1 MSHGHGDNEVKKSRR
16 NISRFFV
23 EQRHITWVMLIGVCL
38 WGYYSYK
45 SMPQRKDPD
54 TPVKTAVAITVWPG
68 VSAEKVE
75 QLVTRKIEEK
85 VAQNANVEKIR
96 SISRTNISVV
106 YVDLDENFPGGQIG
120 KEFDDIALKLD
131 SIKDL
136 PDGAGPIQFIKDF
149 GDTSALML
157 TVASPKVSDAEID
170 LRAKDVG
177 EAITRYRAQY
187 AGGGNRFTIVSSLT
201 HPVSPRV
208 VQDPLNLFADY
219 LKEKG
224 VATDLHVI
232 TEPGFIGVDGASDA
246 SDDALLGYTRQFIND
261 KLQAADFHPDSWPPV
276 IIRDPQEAR
285 AKLGAV
291 AGDKYSYR
299 EMDDFTDVVEKGLK
313 SVPQATKVSRSGILD
328 ERIFLL
334 YSQERIASYG
344 LKPGDLPDILGARN
358 ITPAG
363 GQLEAVGKNFSID
376 PSGEFKSEK
385 EIGDVAIARTQQG
398 APVYLRDVVDVER
411 GYDSPPRYLNFYEWR
426 DAEGNWQRSRA
437 ITVAV
442 QMRPNGYIGQFGTDI
457 DGKLAELRKQLP
469 DDLIMARTSDQ
480 PRQVTENVEL
490 FMNSLYEAIV
500 LVVIVSLIG
509 FWDWRSALL
518 MGLAIPITLFIT
530 FGMAHTLGIDLQQV
544 SIATLIIAL
553 GLLVDVPVVAGDAIK
568 NQMGTGLPPL
578 VAAWL
583 GPTKL
588 IKAIIFA
595 TLTNIVAYL
604 PFLTLPGGTGEFLYS
619 LPIVL
624 TCSLVGSL
632 MVAVTFIP
640 FLGYFLL
647 KPRPEPTIEERR
659 RKGFAAF
666 YYRVG
671 EWAINH
677 RWKVLLGSLVL
688 LAASGLVAS
697 RLKTD
702 FFPKDLSYLSY
713 LDVWLPEDAPLS
725 ATNEAARQAEEVVRD
740 VVGEYGKE
748 HPEKDG
754 RPREV
759 LKSLTT
765 FVGGGGPRFWF
776 SVSPELQQLNYAQ
789 VIIEVNDKH
798 DTNHLVGPLQKALDE
813 RVPGARIDVRRL
825 DTGKPITMPVEIRI
839 SGDDM
844 GELRREAEKVKD
856 ILRAAPYAQR
866 VRDDWGEDTF
876 AVRLET
882 DSDRA
887 NAAGITNLDVA
898 ASSATGING
907 GKVTVLREGDK
918 QIPIVA
924 RLRMEERAQLADV
937 QNLYVYSTRG
947 AEKVPLR
954 QVSSVEYGMQTEK
967 IRRRNQYRTIT
978 VSCMAEPG
986 HLPSEIMNVARTQL
1000 DAFAAQLPSGYR
1012 MSIGGTEEEQVKGF
1026 KNLVVVLIIS
1036 LVAIY
1041 LSLVYQF
1048 RNAIKPLV
1056 VFAAVPYGLAGG
1068 LVALWVMDTPFGFM
1082 AFLGIISLVGLI
1094 VSHIIVLFDFIEEK
1108 HAEGEPLKEAVL
1120 DAGIMRLRPVMIT
1133 VLALVIALVPLAMH
1147 GGPLWEPM
1155 CYAQMGGMM
1164 VATFITLL
1172 LVPVIYSIFVLDL
1185 KLIKWE
1191 TAGEAREEEA
1201 SETGGP
1207 EAATPEAVM
1216 PEPEVEAKATE
1227 AEVKATLSSIEES
1240 SGKAADTSE
1249 PPLEEVGAGAGDTS
1263 RS

>member
-1 MSHGHGDNEVKKSRR
+1 LLKKSPAKSVAHDQADLAHGHAHDEVIKSKR

-23 EQRHITWVMLIGVCL
+23 QQRHITWVMLIGVCV
-38 WGYYSYK
+38 WGFYSYK

-54 TPVKTAVAITVWPG
+54 TPVKTAVAITTWPG
-68 VSAEKVE
+68 VSAEKIE

-85 VAQNANVEKIR
+85 IAQNANVEKIR

-106 YVDLDENFPGGQIG
+106 YVDLDENFPGAQIG

-131 SIKDL
+131 TIKNL

-157 TVASPKVSDAEID
+157 TVASPKVSETEID
-170 LRAKDVG
+170 VRAKEIS
-177 EAITRYRAQY
+177 EAIARNRSQY
-187 AGGGNRFTIVSSLT
+187 APTGSGTRFTVVSTLT
-201 HPVSPRV
+201 HPVSARV
-208 VQDPLNLFADY
+208 VQDPLDLFAAY

-224 VATDLHVI
+224 IASDLHVI
-232 TEPGFIGVDGASDA
+232 IEPGFVGIDGISDA
-246 SDDALLGYTRQFIND
+246 SDEALLDDTRQFINER
-261 KLQAADFHPDSWPPV
+261 LQASDFHPDSWPPV
-276 IIRDPQEAR
+276 VIRDPQQTRERLA
-285 AKLGAV
+285 LV

-299 EMDDFTDVVEKGLK
+299 QMDDFTDIIEKGLK
-313 SVPQATKVSRSGILD
+313 NVPQATKVSRAGILS

-344 LKPGDLPDILGARN
+344 LKPGNLPDILKARN

-376 PSGEFKSEK
+376 PSGEFQSEK
-385 EIGDVAIARTQQG
+385 DIGDVAIARTQLG

-411 GYDSPPRYLNFYEWR
+411 GYDSPPRYLNFYDWR
-426 DAEGNWQRSRA
+426 DANGKLQRSRA

-442 QMRPNGYIGQFGTDI
+442 QMRPGGYIGQFGQDI
-457 DGKLAELRKQLP
+457 DTKLAELKKQLP

-480 PRQVTENVEL
+480 PRQVTENVDL
-490 FMNSLYEAIV
+490 FMNSLYEAII

-530 FGMAHTLGIDLQQV
+530 FGMSHMLGIDLQQV

-568 NQMGTGLPPL
+568 NQLGAGLPPL
-578 VAAWL
+578 LASWV

-588 IKAIIFA
+588 IVAIIFA
-595 TLTNIVAYL
+595 TITNIVAYL
-604 PFLTLPGGTGEFLYS
+604 PFLTLPGSTGEFLYS

-624 TCSLVGSL
+624 TCSLVAAL
-632 MVAVTFIP
+632 MVAMIFIP

-647 KPRPEPTIEERR
+647 KPKVEPPLAERR
-659 RKGFAAF
+659 KKGFPAF

-671 EWAINH
+671 QWSINH
-677 RWKVLLGSLVL
+677 RWVVFLGSLVL
-688 LAASGLVAS
+688 LAGGALIGS

-725 ATNEAARQAEEVVRD
+725 ATNEAARRAEEVVHD
-740 VVGEYGKE
+740 VTDEYGKE
-748 HPEKDG
+748 HSEDG
-754 RPREV
+754 QPRKI
-759 LKSLTT
+759 LKSMTT

-798 DTNHLVGPLQKALDE
+798 DTNHLIGPLQKALDE
-813 RVPGARIDVRRL
+813 RVPGARVDVRQL

-839 SGDDM
+839 SGSDM
-844 GELRREAEKVKD
+844 AALRDEAEKVKS
-856 ILRAAPYAQR
+856 ILRKTPFAQR
-866 VRDDWGEDTF
+866 VRDDWGEDIFT
-876 AVRLET
+876 VKLQT

-887 NAAGITNLDVA
+887 NVAGITNQDVA

-907 GKVTVLREGDK
+907 SQLTVLREGDK

-937 QNLYVYSTRG
+937 QNLYVYSMQG
-947 AEKVPLR
+947 DQKVPLR
-954 QVSSVEYGMQTEK
+954 QVSSLEYGMQTEK
-967 IRRRNQYRTIT
+967 VRRRNQFRTIT

-986 HLPSEIMNVARTQL
+986 HLPSEIISAARPELT
-1000 DAFAAQLPSGYR
+1000 AFAAQLPPGYR
-1012 MSIGGTEEEQVKGF
+1012 MDYGGSEEEQVKGF
-1026 KNLVVVLIIS
+1026 KNQTVVLIIS

-1048 RNAIKPLV
+1048 KNAIKPFV
-1056 VFAAVPYGLAGG
+1056 VFAAVPYGIAGG
-1068 LVALWVMDTPFGFM
+1068 LVALWVMDTAFGFM
-1082 AFLGIISLVGLI
+1082 AFLGVISLVGLI

-1133 VLALVIALVPLAMH
+1133 VLALVFALVPLAMH

-1191 TAGEAREEEA
+1191 TTHQTEESVTQPAAPAIVDGEASA
-1201 SETGGP
+1201 
-1207 EAATPEAVM
+1207 
-1216 PEPEVEAKATE
+1216 
-1227 AEVKATLSSIEES
+1227 
-1240 SGKAADTSE
+1240 
-1249 PPLEEVGAGAGDTS
+1249 
-1263 RS
+1263 

>member
-1 MSHGHGDNEVKKSRR
+1 LCGSGLKSSGGIMQHGLSDKEIIQSKS

-23 EQRHITWVMLIGVCL
+23 EQRHITWVMLIGVCV
-38 WGYYSYK
+38 WGIYSYR

-54 TPVKTAVAITVWPG
+54 TPVKTAVAITQWPG
-68 VSAEKVE
+68 VDAEKIE

-85 VAQNANVEKIR
+85 VAQNVNVEKVR

-106 YVDLDENFPGGQIG
+106 YVDLDENFPGSQIG
-120 KEFDDIALKLD
+120 KEFDDIALKLN
-131 SIKDL
+131 SITDL
-136 PDGAGPIQFIKDF
+136 PEGAGPINFIKDF

-157 TVASPKVSDAEID
+157 TVASPKVSEAEID

-177 EAITRYRAQY
+177 EAISRHRAEY
-187 AGGGNRFTIVSSLT
+187 APAGSGTRFTIVASLN

-208 VQDPLNLFADY
+208 VQDPLKLFTDY
-219 LKEKG
+219 LKEKNA
-224 VATDLHVI
+224 ATDLHVI
-232 TEPGFIGVDGASDA
+232 LEPGFVGVDGVSEASDET
-246 SDDALLGYTRQFIND
+246 LLGYTQQFVNER
-261 KLQAADFHPDSWPPV
+261 LQAADLHPDSWPPV
-276 IIRDPQEAR
+276 VIRDPQETR
-285 AKLGAV
+285 QKLGLV

-299 EMDDFTDVVEKGLK
+299 QMDDFTDIIEKGLK
-313 SVPQATKVSRSGILD
+313 SVPQSTKVSRMGILP
-328 ERIFLL
+328 ERISLL

-344 LKPGDLPDILGARN
+344 LQPGDLSNILNARN

-363 GQLEAVGKNFSID
+363 GELEAVGRNFSIN

-385 EIGDVAIARTQQG
+385 EIGDVAISRTEQG
-398 APVYLRDVVDVER
+398 APVYLRDVVDVDR
-411 GYDSPPRYLNFYEWR
+411 GYESPARFLNYYDWR
-426 DAEGNWQRSRA
+426 DAHGNWQRSRA

-442 QMRPNGYIGQFGTDI
+442 QMRKDGYIGKFGEDI
-457 DGKLAELRKQLP
+457 DERLAELKKQLP
-469 DDLIMARTSDQ
+469 EDLIMARTSDQ

-490 FMNSLYEAIV
+490 FMSSLYEAIV

-518 MGLAIPITLFIT
+518 MGLAIPITLFMT
-530 FGMAHTLGIDLQQV
+530 FGMSHMLRIDLQQV

-553 GLLVDVPVVAGDAIK
+553 GLLVDVPVVSGDAIK
-568 NQMGTGLPPL
+568 NAMGRGLPPL
-578 VAAWL
+578 LASWV

-588 IKAIIFA
+588 IMAIIFA
-595 TLTNIVAYL
+595 TITNIVAYL

-624 TCSLVGSL
+624 TCSLVAAL
-632 MVAVTFIP
+632 IVAVTFIP

-647 KPRPEPTIEERR
+647 KPKLEPPIEERR
-659 RKGFAAF
+659 KKGFPAF

-671 EWAINH
+671 GWAIEH
-677 RWKVLLGSLVL
+677 RWKALLGSFILL
-688 LAASGLVAS
+688 ALGGLAASQ
-697 RLKTD
+697 LKSD

-725 ATNEAARQAEEVVRD
+725 ATNEAARHAEEVVRK
-740 VVGEYGKE
+740 VTEEYGRE

-754 RPREV
+754 KPREV
-759 LKSLTT
+759 LKSMTT

-789 VIIEVNDKH
+789 VIIEVKDKH
-798 DTNHLVGPLQKALDE
+798 DTNHLIGPMQKALDDQ
-813 RVPGARIDVRRL
+813 VPGARIDVRQL

-839 SGDDM
+839 SGSDM
-844 GELRREAEKVKD
+844 TALHQEAEKVKN
-856 ILRAAPYAQR
+856 ILRATPYAER
-866 VRDDWGEDTF
+866 VRDDWGDDIFT
-876 AVRLET
+876 AKLQT

-898 ASSATGING
+898 TSSATGING
-907 GKVTVLREGDK
+907 SKVSVLREGDK

-924 RLRMEERAQLADV
+924 RLRMEERAQLSDV
-937 QNLYVYSTRG
+937 ENLYVYSTQG
-947 AEKVPLR
+947 SQKVPLR
-954 QVSSVEYGMQTEK
+954 QISSVEYGMQTEK
-967 IRRRNQYRTIT
+967 VRRRNQFRTIT
-978 VSCMAEPG
+978 VSCMAEAG
-986 HLPSEIMNVARTQL
+986 HLPSEIMSAAHPQL
-1000 DAFAAQLPSGYR
+1000 TAFAAQLPPGYH
-1012 MSIGGTEEEQVKGF
+1012 MDIGGSEEEQVKGF
-1026 KNLVVVLIIS
+1026 KNLSVVLIIS

-1041 LSLVYQF
+1041 LTLVYQF
-1048 RNAIKPLV
+1048 RNAIKPFV
-1056 VFAAVPYGLAGG
+1056 VFVAVPYGIAGG
-1068 LVALWVMDTPFGFM
+1068 LVALWITGTPFGFM

-1108 HAEGEPLKEAVL
+1108 HSEGEPLEQAVL

-1164 VATFITLL
+1164 VATFVTLL

-1185 KLIKWE
+1185 KLVKWE
-1191 TAGEAREEEA
+1191 EPGTANEVA
-1201 SETGGP
+1201 
-1207 EAATPEAVM
+1207 
-1216 PEPEVEAKATE
+1216 PEPPAPDAP
-1227 AEVKATLSSIEES
+1227 APAM
-1240 SGKAADTSE
+1240 GN
-1249 PPLEEVGAGAGDTS
+1249 
-1263 RS
+1263 

>member
-1 MSHGHGDNEVKKSRR
+1 MEHGHKNNEIIQSKR

-23 EQRHITWVMLIGVCL
+23 EQRHIAWVMLIAVCVWGV
-38 WGYYSYK
+38 YSYK
-45 SMPQRKDPD
+45 NMPQRKDPD
-54 TPVKTAVAITVWPG
+54 TPVKTAVAITLWPG
-68 VSAEKVE
+68 ASAEKIE

-96 SISRTNISVV
+96 SISRTNFSAV
-106 YVDLDENFPGGQIG
+106 YVDLDENFPGPQIG
-120 KEFDDIALKLD
+120 KEFDDIALKLGA
-131 SIKDL
+131 ITDL
-136 PDGAGPIQFIKDF
+136 PEGAGPIKFIKDF

-157 TVASPKVSDAEID
+157 TVASPKVSEAEID
-170 LRAKDVG
+170 LRAKAVS
-177 EAITRYRAQY
+177 EAIARHRAEY
-187 AGGGNRFTIVSSLT
+187 GPAAGAARFTIVSSLT
-201 HPVSPRV
+201 HPISPRV
-208 VQDPLNLFADY
+208 VQDPLNLLADY

-232 TEPGFIGVDGASDA
+232 TEPGFVGVDCVSDA
-246 SDDALLGYTRQFIND
+246 GDDALLAHTRQFINER
-261 KLQAADFHPDSWPPV
+261 LLASDFHPDSWPPV
-276 IIRDPQEAR
+276 VIRDPNEAR

-299 EMDDFTDVVEKGLK
+299 EMDDFTDKIEKTLK
-313 SVPQATKVSRSGILD
+313 GIPQTSKVSRAGILP
-328 ERIFLL
+328 ERVFLL

-344 LKPGDLPDILGARN
+344 LKPGDLPNILGARN
-358 ITPAG
+358 ITSAG
-363 GQLEAVGKNFSID
+363 PQLEAVGKNFSID
-376 PSGEFKSEK
+376 PSGEFQSEK
-385 EIGDVAIARTQQG
+385 EIGDVAIAHTDLG
-398 APVYLRDVVDVER
+398 APVYLRDLVDVER
-411 GYDSPPRYLNFYEWR
+411 GYESPARFMNFYDWR
-426 DAEGNWQRSRA
+426 DAQGHWQRSRA
-437 ITVAV
+437 ITIAV
-442 QMRPNGYIGQFGTDI
+442 QMRPGGFIGEFGQSI
-457 DGKLAELRKQLP
+457 DMALAEVKKQLP
-469 DDLIMARTSDQ
+469 EDLVMARTSDQ
-480 PRQVTENVEL
+480 PRQVTENVDL
-490 FMNSLYEAIV
+490 FMNSLYEAIL
-500 LVVIVSLIG
+500 LVVIVALIG

-530 FGMAHTLGIDLQQV
+530 FGMSHMLGIDLQQV

-553 GLLVDVPVVAGDAIK
+553 GLLVDVPVVSGDAIK
-568 NQMGTGLPPL
+568 NSLGAGLPPL
-578 VAAWL
+578 IAAWL

-588 IKAIIFA
+588 ITAIIFA
-595 TLTNIVAYL
+595 TITNIVAYL

-624 TCSLVGSL
+624 TCSLVAAL
-632 MVAVTFIP
+632 IVAMTFIP
-640 FLGYFLL
+640 FLGYFLM
-647 KPRPEPTIEERR
+647 KPKPEPPIEERR
-659 RKGFAAF
+659 KKGFPAF

-677 RWKVLLGSLVL
+677 RWKVLLGSFVL
-688 LAASGLVAS
+688 LAVGGLAGS
-697 RLKTD
+697 QLKTD

-725 ATNEAARQAEEVVRD
+725 ATNEATRQAEEVAREVAA
-740 VVGEYGKE
+740 EYGKE
-748 HPEKDG
+748 HPDKHG
-754 RPREV
+754 KPREV
-759 LKSLTT
+759 LKSLTS

-776 SVSPELQQLNYAQ
+776 SVSPEMQQLNYAQ

-798 DTNHLVGPLQKALDE
+798 DTNHLVGLMQKALDE
-813 RVPGARIDVRRL
+813 HVPGARIDVRQL

-844 GELRREAEKVKD
+844 AALRQEADKVKT
-856 ILRAAPYAQR
+856 ILRATRYTQR

-876 AVRLET
+876 AVKLQT

-887 NAAGITNLDVA
+887 NAAGLTNLDVA
-898 ASSATGING
+898 ASSAAGING
-907 GKVTVLREGDK
+907 RQVTVLREGDK

-937 QNLYVYSTRG
+937 QNLYVYSMQGTQK
-947 AEKVPLR
+947 APLR

-967 IRRRNQYRTIT
+967 VRRRNQFRTIT
-978 VSCMAEPG
+978 VSCMAEAG
-986 HLPSEIMNVARTQL
+986 HLPSEIMSAAHPQL
-1000 DAFAAQLPSGYR
+1000 TAFANQLPPGYR
-1012 MSIGGTEEEQVKGF
+1012 MDIGGSEEEQVKGF
-1026 KNLVVVLIIS
+1026 KDLVVVLLIS
-1036 LVAIY
+1036 LIAIF

-1048 RNAIKPLV
+1048 KNAIKPFV
-1056 VFAAVPYGLAGG
+1056 VFAAVPYGVVGG
-1068 LVALWVMDTPFGFM
+1068 LVALWIMNTPFGFM

-1108 HAEGEPLKEAVL
+1108 HAEGKPLKEAVL

-1191 TAGEAREEEA
+1191 TTETAKKGE
-1201 SETGGP
+1201 SE
-1207 EAATPEAVM
+1207 ATPQLEA
-1216 PEPEVEAKATE
+1216 PAT
-1227 AEVKATLSSIEES
+1227 
-1240 SGKAADTSE
+1240 
-1249 PPLEEVGAGAGDTS
+1249 GD
-1263 RS
+1263 

>member
-1 MSHGHGDNEVKKSRR
+1 MKRFKVLLRKARRALRRLVHKSPAQTVAHGQTSLAHAHANYEAIKSKR

-23 EQRHITWVMLIGVCL
+23 EQRHITWVMLIGVCV
-38 WGYYSYK
+38 WGIYSYK

-54 TPVKTAVAITVWPG
+54 TPVKTAVAITTWPG
-68 VSAEKVE
+68 VNAEKIE

-85 VAQNANVEKIR
+85 IAQNSNVEKIR

-106 YVDLDENFPGGQIG
+106 YVDLDENFPGSQIG

-157 TVASPKVSDAEID
+157 TVASPKVSEAEID
-170 LRAKDVG
+170 VRAKGVG
-177 EAITRYRAQY
+177 EAIARNRAQY
-187 AGGGNRFTIVSSLT
+187 APAEGGKRFTIVSTLT
-201 HPVSPRV
+201 HPVSSRV
-208 VQDPLNLFADY
+208 VQDPLNLLADY
-219 LKEKG
+219 LKGKG
-224 VATDLHVI
+224 VASDLHVI
-232 TEPGFIGVDGASDA
+232 IEPGFIAVDGISDA
-246 SDDALLGYTRQFIND
+246 SDETLLGHTRLFIND
-261 KLQAADFHPDSWPPV
+261 RLQAADFHPDSWPPV
-276 IIRDPQEAR
+276 VIRDPQQTRER
-285 AKLGAV
+285 LGLV

-299 EMDDFTDVVEKGLK
+299 QMDDFTDIIEKGLK
-313 SVPQATKVSRSGILD
+313 SVPQATKVSRAGILS

-344 LKPGDLPDILGARN
+344 LKPGDLPNILGARN

-363 GQLEAVGKNFSID
+363 GQLEIVGKNFSID

-398 APVYLRDVVDVER
+398 APVYLRDVVNVER
-411 GYDSPPRYLNFYEWR
+411 GYDSPPRYLNYYDWR
-426 DAEGNWQRSRA
+426 DANGNWQRSRA

-442 QMRPNGYIGQFGTDI
+442 QMRPNGYIGQFGEDI

-480 PRQVTENVEL
+480 PRQVTENVDL

-530 FGMAHTLGIDLQQV
+530 FGMSHMLGIDLQQV

-553 GLLVDVPVVAGDAIK
+553 GLLVDVPVVAGDGIK
-568 NQMGTGLPPL
+568 NQLGAGLRPL
-578 VAAWL
+578 IASWV

-588 IKAIIFA
+588 IVAIIFA
-595 TLTNIVAYL
+595 TITNIVAYL
-604 PFLTLPGGTGEFLYS
+604 PFLTLPGSTGEFLYS

-624 TCSLVGSL
+624 TCSLIAAL
-632 MVAVTFIP
+632 LVAMIFIP

-647 KPRPEPTIEERR
+647 KPKIEPPLAERR
-659 RKGFAAF
+659 KQGFPAF

-671 EWAINH
+671 QWAINN

-688 LAASGLVAS
+688 LAGSGLIAS

-725 ATNEAARQAEEVVRD
+725 ATNEAARRAEEVVRE
-740 VVGEYGKE
+740 VTEEYGKE
-748 HPEKDG
+748 HSEHGK
-754 RPREV
+754 PREV

-798 DTNHLVGPLQKALDE
+798 DTNHLIGPLQRALDE
-813 RVPGARIDVRRL
+813 RVPGARVDVRQL

-839 SGDDM
+839 SGGDM
-844 GELRREAEKVKD
+844 AALRQEAEKVKD
-856 ILRAAPYAQR
+856 ILRATPYAQR
-866 VRDDWGEDTF
+866 VRDDWGEENFT
-876 AVRLET
+876 VRLQT

-887 NAAGITNLDVA
+887 NVAGITNLDVA

-907 GKVTVLREGDK
+907 SKVSTLREGDK

-924 RLRMEERAQLADV
+924 RLRMEERAQLTDV
-937 QNLYVYSTRG
+937 RNLYVYSMQG
-947 AEKVPLR
+947 DEKVPLR
-954 QVSSVEYGMQTEK
+954 QVSTVEYGMQTEK
-967 IRRRNQYRTIT
+967 VRRRNQFRTIT

-986 HLPSEIMNVARTQL
+986 HLPSEIVSAARPQL
-1000 DAFAAQLPSGYR
+1000 TAFAAQLPSGYR
-1012 MSIGGTEEEQVKGF
+1012 MDYGGSEEEQVKGF
-1026 KNLVVVLIIS
+1026 ENQTVVLIIS

-1048 RNAIKPLV
+1048 KNAIKPFV
-1056 VFAAVPYGLAGG
+1056 VFAAVPYGIAGG
-1068 LVALWVMDTPFGFM
+1068 LVALWIMDTPFGFM

-1133 VLALVIALVPLAMH
+1133 VLALVFALVPLAMH

-1191 TAGEAREEEA
+1191 TTKEEKEIVM
-1201 SETGGP
+1201 EP
-1207 EAATPEAVM
+1207 AAPA
-1216 PEPEVEAKATE
+1216 
-1227 AEVKATLSSIEES
+1227 IID
-1240 SGKAADTSE
+1240 GKTS
-1249 PPLEEVGAGAGDTS
+1249 A
-1263 RS
+1263 

>member
-1 MSHGHGDNEVKKSRR
+1 MAHDQTNLAHVHTSVEAIKSKR

-23 EQRHITWVMLIGVCL
+23 EQRHITWVMLIGVCF
-38 WGYYSYK
+38 WGVYSYK

-54 TPVKTAVAITVWPG
+54 TPVKTAVAITPWPG
-68 VSAEKVE
+68 VNAEKIE

-96 SISRTNISVV
+96 SISRTNVSVV
-106 YVDLDENFPGGQIG
+106 YVDLDENFPGSQIG

-157 TVASPKVSDAEID
+157 TVASPKVSEAEID
-170 LRAKDVG
+170 VRAREVG
-177 EAITRYRAQY
+177 EAIARNRAQY
-187 AGGGNRFTIVSSLT
+187 APAGGGTRFTIVITLT
-201 HPVSPRV
+201 HPVITRV
-208 VQDPLNLFADY
+208 VQDPLNLFVDY

-224 VATDLHVI
+224 VASDLHVI
-232 TEPGFIGVDGASDA
+232 TEPGFVGVDGVSDA
-246 SDDALLGYTRQFIND
+246 SDEVLLDHTRHFI
-261 KLQAADFHPDSWPPV
+261 KERLQAADFHPDSWPPV
-276 IIRDPQEAR
+276 VVRDTQQTRER
-285 AKLGAV
+285 LGLV

-299 EMDDFTDVVEKGLK
+299 EMDDFTDIIEKGLK
-313 SVPQATKVSRSGILD
+313 NVPQATKVSRAGILP
-328 ERIFLL
+328 EKIFLL

-344 LKPGDLPDILGARN
+344 LQPGDLPQILSARN

-363 GQLEAVGKNFSID
+363 GQLEAVGRNFSID

-385 EIGDVAIARTQQG
+385 DIGGVAIARTDHG

-411 GYDSPPRYLNFYEWR
+411 GYTSPPRYLNFYDWR
-426 DAEGNWQRSRA
+426 DENGKWQRSRA

-442 QMRPNGYIGQFGTDI
+442 QMRPGGYIGEFGEDI

-480 PRQVTENVEL
+480 PRQVTENVDL
-490 FMNSLYEAIV
+490 FMNSLYEAIG

-530 FGMAHTLGIDLQQV
+530 FGMAHMLGIDLQQV

-553 GLLVDVPVVAGDAIK
+553 GLLVDVPVVAGDGIK
-568 NQMGTGLPPL
+568 NQLGAGLPPL
-578 VAAWL
+578 LASWV

-588 IKAIIFA
+588 IVAIMFA
-595 TLTNIVAYL
+595 TITNIVAYL
-604 PFLTLPGGTGEFLYS
+604 PFLSLPGSTGEFLYS

-624 TCSLVGSL
+624 TCSLVAAL
-632 MVAVTFIP
+632 IVAMIFIP

-647 KPRPEPTIEERR
+647 KPKIEPPLSERR
-659 RKGFAAF
+659 KHGFPAF

-671 EWAINH
+671 QWSINH
-677 RWKVLLGSLVL
+677 RWVVLLGSLVL
-688 LAASGLVAS
+688 LAGGGLIGS

-725 ATNEAARQAEEVVRD
+725 ATNEAARHAEEVVRE
-740 VVGEYGKE
+740 VTEEYSKE
-748 HPEKDG
+748 HAEKDG
-754 RPREV
+754 KPREV

-798 DTNHLVGPLQKALDE
+798 DTNHLIGPIQRALDE
-813 RVPGARIDVRRL
+813 RIPGARVDVRQL

-839 SGDDM
+839 SGSDM
-844 GELRREAEKVKD
+844 DALRQEAEKVKN
-856 ILRAAPYAQR
+856 ILRATPYAQR
-866 VRDDWGEDTF
+866 VRDDWGEENFT
-876 AVRLET
+876 VKLQT

-887 NAAGITNLDVA
+887 NVAGITNLDVA
-898 ASSATGING
+898 GSSATGING
-907 GKVTVLREGDK
+907 SQVTVLREGDK

-937 QNLYVYSTRG
+937 QNLYVYSRHG
-947 AEKVPLR
+947 SQKVPLK

-967 IRRRNQYRTIT
+967 VRRRNQFRTIT

-986 HLPSEIMNVARTQL
+986 HLPSEIVSAARPQL
-1000 DAFAAQLPSGYR
+1000 TAFAAQLPSGYR
-1012 MSIGGTEEEQVKGF
+1012 MDFGGSEEEQVKGF
-1026 KNLVVVLIIS
+1026 KNQTVVLVIS

-1048 RNAIKPLV
+1048 KNAIKPFV
-1056 VFAAVPYGLAGG
+1056 VFAAVPYGIAGG
-1068 LVALWVMDTPFGFM
+1068 LVALWIMDTPFGFM

-1133 VLALVIALVPLAMH
+1133 VLALVFALIPLAMH

-1191 TAGEAREEEA
+1191 ATGEAKEIE
-1201 SETGGP
+1201 P
-1207 EAATPEAVM
+1207 EAAAPATVD
-1216 PEPEVEAKATE
+1216 TE
-1227 AEVKATLSSIEES
+1227 A
-1240 SGKAADTSE
+1240 AA
-1249 PPLEEVGAGAGDTS
+1249 
-1263 RS
+1263 

>member
-1 MSHGHGDNEVKKSRR
+1 MKKKIRTLLLKARSAVLRRLKKSPKATTHVQADAAHAHGNHNIDQSKR

-23 EQRHITWVMLIGVCL
+23 EQRHITWVMLIGVCV
-38 WGYYSYK
+38 WGVYSYR

-54 TPVKTAVAITVWPG
+54 TPVKTAVAICPWPG
-68 VSAEKVE
+68 VNAEKIE
-75 QLVTRKIEEK
+75 QLVTRKLEEK
-85 VAQNANVEKIR
+85 IAQNANVEKIR
-96 SISRTNISVV
+96 SISRTNLSVV
-106 YVDLDENFPGGQIG
+106 YVDLDENFPGAQIG

-157 TVASPKVSDAEID
+157 TVSSPKVSDAEID
-170 LRAKDVG
+170 LRAKEVS
-177 EAITRYRAQY
+177 EAIARHRAEY
-187 AGGGNRFTIVSSLT
+187 AWAGGGKRFTIVSDLT

-208 VQDPLNLFADY
+208 VQDPLNLLADY
-219 LKEKG
+219 LKDKG
-224 VATDLHVI
+224 AATDLHVI
-232 TEPGFIGVDGASDA
+232 MEPGFVGVDGVSDA
-246 SDDALLGYTRQFIND
+246 SDDALLGYTRQFINE
-261 KLQAADFHPDSWPPV
+261 KLQASDFHPDSWPPV
-276 IIRDPQEAR
+276 VIRDPQEAR
-285 AKLGAV
+285 AKLGTV

-299 EMDDFTDVVEKGLK
+299 EMDDFTDIVEKGLK
-313 SVPQATKVSRSGILD
+313 SVPQATKVSRAGILS

-344 LKPGDLPDILGARN
+344 LQPGDLPKILGARN

-363 GQLEAVGKNFSID
+363 GELEAVGRNFSVD

-385 EIGDVAIARTQQG
+385 EIGDVAISRTDKG

-411 GYDSPPRYLNFYEWR
+411 GYDSPPRYLNYYDWR
-426 DAEGNWQRSRA
+426 DEQGNWQRSRA

-442 QMRPNGYIGQFGTDI
+442 QMRKDGYIGQFGKDI
-457 DGKLAELRKQLP
+457 DAKLAELRQQLP
-469 DDLIMARTSDQ
+469 GDLIMARTSDQ
-480 PRQVTENVEL
+480 PRQVTENVSL
-490 FMNSLYEAIV
+490 FMNSLYEAII

-518 MGLAIPITLFIT
+518 MGLAIPITLFLT
-530 FGMAHTLGIDLQQV
+530 FGLAHMLGIDLQQV

-553 GLLVDVPVVAGDAIK
+553 GLLVDVPVVSGDGIK
-568 NQMGTGLPPL
+568 NALGSGLPKL
-578 VAAWL
+578 TAAWV
-583 GPTKL
+583 GPTRL
-588 IKAIIFA
+588 IVAIIFA
-595 TLTNIVAYL
+595 TITNIVAYL
-604 PFLTLPGGTGEFLYS
+604 PFLTLPGSTGEFLYS

-624 TCSLVGSL
+624 TCSLVAAL
-632 MVAVTFIP
+632 FVAMVFIP

-647 KPRPEPTIEERR
+647 KPQLQPSMEERR
-659 RKGFAAF
+659 KKGFPAF
-666 YYRVG
+666 YYRIG

-677 RWKVLLGSLVL
+677 RWRVLAGSLIL
-688 LAASGLVAS
+688 LAGGFFVGS

-725 ATNEAARQAEEVVRD
+725 ATNEAARKAEEVVRE
-740 VVGEYGKE
+740 VTEEYGKE
-748 HPEKDG
+748 HQEKG
-754 RPREV
+754 KPKEV

-776 SVSPELQQLNYAQ
+776 SVSPEMQQLNYAQ

-798 DTNHLVGPLQKALDE
+798 DTNHLIGMMQKALDE
-813 RVPGARIDVRRL
+813 RVPGARVDVRQL

-839 SGDDM
+839 SGGDM
-844 GELRREAEKVKD
+844 NALRQEAEKVKA
-856 ILRAAPYAQR
+856 ILRATPYAQR

-876 AVRLET
+876 AVKLQT

-887 NAAGITNLDVA
+887 NSAGITNLDVA

-907 GKVTVLREGDK
+907 SKVTVLREGDK

-937 QNLYVYSTRG
+937 QNLYIYSMQG
-947 AEKVPLR
+947 SQKVPLR

-967 IRRRNQYRTIT
+967 VRRRNQYRTIT

-986 HLPSEIMNVARTQL
+986 HLPSEIMSVARPQL
-1000 DAFAAQLPSGYR
+1000 TAFAAQLPSGYH
-1012 MSIGGTEEEQVKGF
+1012 MDIGGSEEEQVKGF
-1026 KNLVVVLIIS
+1026 KNQTVVLIIS
-1036 LVAIY
+1036 VVAIF

-1048 RNAIKPLV
+1048 KNAIKPFV
-1056 VFAAVPYGLAGG
+1056 VFAAVPYGIAGG
-1068 LVALWVMDTPFGFM
+1068 LVALWIMDTPFGFM

-1164 VATFITLL
+1164 VATFITLG

-1191 TAGEAREEEA
+1191 TKHAEP
-1201 SETGGP
+1201 ETQ
-1207 EAATPEAVM
+1207 
-1216 PEPEVEAKATE
+1216 PEPVAIEPAAPAT
-1227 AEVKATLSSIEES
+1227 AS
-1240 SGKAADTSE
+1240 
-1249 PPLEEVGAGAGDTS
+1249 
-1263 RS
+1263 

>member
-1 MSHGHGDNEVKKSRR
+1 MLKARRAARRRFRKSPKGAAHVQADAAHAHGYQDIDRSKS

-23 EQRHITWVMLIGVCL
+23 EQRHITWVMLIGVCV
-38 WGYYSYK
+38 WGFYSYR

-54 TPVKTAVAITVWPG
+54 TPVKTAVAICAWPG

-85 VAQNANVEKIR
+85 IAQNANVEKIR
-96 SISRTNISVV
+96 SISRTNVSVV
-106 YVDLDENFPGGQIG
+106 YVDLDENFPGTQIA

-170 LRAKDVG
+170 LRAREVG

-187 AGGGNRFTIVSSLT
+187 AKAGGGARFTIVSSLN

-208 VQDPLNLFADY
+208 VQDPLNLLADY

-224 VATDLHVI
+224 AATDLHVVM
-232 TEPGFIGVDGASDA
+232 EPGFVGVDGVSDA
-246 SDDALLGYTRQFIND
+246 SDDTLLGYTRQFINE
-261 KLQAADFHPDSWPPV
+261 KLQASDFHPDSWPPV
-276 IIRDPQEAR
+276 VIRDPQEAR
-285 AKLGAV
+285 AKLGTV

-299 EMDDFTDVVEKGLK
+299 EMDDFTDLIEKGLK
-313 SVPQATKVSRSGILD
+313 SVPQATKVSRAGILS

-344 LKPGDLPDILGARN
+344 LKPGDLPNILSARN

-363 GQLEAVGKNFSID
+363 GELEAVGRNFTID

-385 EIGDVAIARTQQG
+385 EIGDVAISRTEQG

-411 GYDSPPRYLNFYEWR
+411 GYDSPPRYLNYYDWR
-426 DAEGNWQRSRA
+426 DANGNLQRSRA

-442 QMRPNGYIGQFGTDI
+442 QMRKNGYIGQFGEDI
-457 DGKLAELRKQLP
+457 DKKLAELKKQLP

-480 PRQVTENVEL
+480 PRQVTENVGL

-500 LVVIVSLIG
+500 LVVIVSLVG

-518 MGLAIPITLFIT
+518 MGLAIPITLCIT
-530 FGMAHTLGIDLQQV
+530 FGMAHMLGIDLQQV

-553 GLLVDVPVVAGDAIK
+553 GLLVDVPVVSGDAIK
-568 NQMGTGLPPL
+568 NALGSGLPPL
-578 VAAWL
+578 TAAWV
-583 GPTKL
+583 GPTRL
-588 IKAIIFA
+588 ITAIIFA
-595 TLTNIVAYL
+595 TITNIVAYL

-624 TCSLVGSL
+624 TCSLVAAL
-632 MVAVTFIP
+632 IVATIFIP

-647 KPRPEPTIEERR
+647 KPELQPSMEERR
-659 RKGFAAF
+659 KKGFPAF

-677 RWKVLLGSLVL
+677 RWRVLVGSLVL
-688 LAASGLVAS
+688 LAGGFFVGS

-725 ATNEAARQAEEVVRD
+725 ATNEAARKAEEVVRE
-740 VVGEYGKE
+740 VTEEYGKE

-754 RPREV
+754 KPKEV

-776 SVSPELQQLNYAQ
+776 SVSPEMQQLNYAQ

-798 DTNHLVGPLQKALDE
+798 DTNHLVGMMQKALDE
-813 RVPGARIDVRRL
+813 RVPGARVDVRQL

-839 SGDDM
+839 SGGDM
-844 GELRREAEKVKD
+844 EALRQEAEKVKA
-856 ILRAAPYAQR
+856 ILRATPYAQR

-876 AVRLET
+876 AVKLET

-907 GKVTVLREGDK
+907 SKVTVLREGDK

-937 QNLYVYSTRG
+937 QNLYVYSMQG
-947 AEKVPLR
+947 SQKVPLR

-967 IRRRNQYRTIT
+967 VRRRNQFRTIT
-978 VSCMAEPG
+978 VSCMAEAG
-986 HLPSEIMNVARTQL
+986 HLPSEIMSAARPQL
-1000 DAFAAQLPSGYR
+1000 EAFAAQLPSGYR
-1012 MSIGGTEEEQVKGF
+1012 MEIGGSEEEQVKGF
-1026 KNLVVVLIIS
+1026 KNQTVVLIIS
-1036 LVAIY
+1036 VVAIF

-1048 RNAIKPLV
+1048 RNAIKPFV
-1056 VFAAVPYGLAGG
+1056 VFAAVPYGIAGG
-1068 LVALWVMDTPFGFM
+1068 LVALWIMDTPFGFM

-1185 KLIKWE
+1185 KLIKWD
-1191 TAGEAREEEA
+1191 TKHEAENA
-1201 SETGGP
+1201 AHGVALP
-1207 EAATPEAVM
+1207 EAAP
-1216 PEPEVEAKATE
+1216 
-1227 AEVKATLSSIEES
+1227 
-1240 SGKAADTSE
+1240 AA
-1249 PPLEEVGAGAGDTS
+1249 AGD
-1263 RS
+1263 

>member
-1 MSHGHGDNEVKKSRR
+1 MKKKFQALLLKARTAWRRLVKKSPKTATHDQANVAHARGNHDIDQSKP

-23 EQRHITWVMLIGVCL
+23 TQRQITWVMLIGVCV
-38 WGYYSYK
+38 WGFYSYR

-54 TPVKTAVAITVWPG
+54 TPVKTAVAITTWPG
-68 VSAEKVE
+68 VNAEKIE
-75 QLVTRKIEEK
+75 QLVTRKVEEK

-106 YVDLDENFPGGQIG
+106 YVDLDENFPGSQIA

-157 TVASPKVSDAEID
+157 TVASPRVSEAEID
-170 LRAKDVG
+170 LRAQAVS
-177 EAITRYRAQY
+177 EAIARYRAQY
-187 AGGGNRFTIVSSLT
+187 APAGSGKRFTIVSSLT
-201 HPVSPRV
+201 HPVSPRI
-208 VQDPLNLFADY
+208 VQDPLNLLADY
-219 LKEKG
+219 LKDKG
-224 VATDLHVI
+224 VASDLHVI
-232 TEPGFIGVDGASDA
+232 TEPGFVGVDGVSDA
-246 SDDALLGYTRQFIND
+246 SDESLLGYTRQFINER
-261 KLQAADFHPDSWPPV
+261 LQATDFHPDSWPPV
-276 IIRDPQEAR
+276 VIRDPQEAR
-285 AKLGAV
+285 ERLGLV

-299 EMDDFTDVVEKGLK
+299 EMDDFTDLIEKGLK
-313 SVPQATKVSRSGILD
+313 SVPQATKVSRAGILS

-344 LKPGDLPDILGARN
+344 LQPGDLPKILGARN
-358 ITPAG
+358 IAPAG
-363 GQLEAVGKNFSID
+363 GELEAMSRSFSIA

-398 APVYLRDVVDVER
+398 APIYLRDVVDVDR
-411 GYDSPPRYLNFYEWR
+411 GYDSPPRYLNFYDWR
-426 DAEGNWQRSRA
+426 DAHGNWQRSRA

-442 QMRPNGYIGQFGTDI
+442 QMRKNGYIGQFGESI
-457 DGKLAELRKQLP
+457 DQKLAEVKKQLP

-480 PRQVTENVEL
+480 PRQVTENVDL

-518 MGLAIPITLFIT
+518 MGLAIPITLFMT
-530 FGMAHTLGIDLQQV
+530 FGMAHMLGIDLQQV

-553 GLLVDVPVVAGDAIK
+553 GLLVDVPVVSGDAIK
-568 NQMGTGLPPL
+568 NQLGAGLPPL
-578 VAAWL
+578 IAAWL

-588 IKAIIFA
+588 ITAIVFA

-624 TCSLVGSL
+624 TCSLVAAL
-632 MVAVTFIP
+632 IVAMTFIP
-640 FLGYFLL
+640 FISYFLL
-647 KPRPEPTIEERR
+647 RPKLQPPIEERR
-659 RKGFAAF
+659 KKGFPAF

-677 RWKVLLGSLVL
+677 RWKVLLGSFIFLAVCG
-688 LAASGLVAS
+688 LAASQ
-697 RLKTD
+697 LKTD

-725 ATNEAARQAEEVVRD
+725 ATNEAARRAEEVVRG
-740 VVGEYGKE
+740 VTEEYGRE
-748 HPEKDG
+748 HAEKDG
-754 RPREV
+754 KQREV

-789 VIIEVNDKH
+789 VIIEVKDKH
-798 DTNHLVGPLQKALDE
+798 DTNHLIGPLQRALDE
-813 RVPGARIDVRRL
+813 RVPGARVDVRQL

-839 SGDDM
+839 SGTDM
-844 GELRREAEKVKD
+844 AALRQEAQKVKN
-856 ILRAAPYAQR
+856 ILRATPYAQR
-866 VRDDWGEDTF
+866 VRDDWGEDIFT
-876 AVRLET
+876 VRLET
-882 DSDRA
+882 NSDRA
-887 NAAGITNLDVA
+887 NVAGITNLDVA
-898 ASSATGING
+898 ASSATGISG
-907 GKVTVLREGDK
+907 SKVTVLREGDK

-937 QNLYVYSTRG
+937 QNLYVYSMQGTQ
-947 AEKVPLR
+947 KVPLR

-967 IRRRNQYRTIT
+967 VRRRNQFRTIT

-986 HLPSEIMNVARTQL
+986 HLPSEIVSVARPQL
-1000 DAFAAQLPSGYR
+1000 TAFAAQLPSGYH
-1012 MSIGGTEEEQVKGF
+1012 MDFGGSEEEQVKGF
-1026 KNLVVVLIIS
+1026 NNQTVVLMIS

-1041 LSLVYQF
+1041 LTLVYQF
-1048 RNAIKPLV
+1048 RNAIKPFV
-1056 VFAAVPYGLAGG
+1056 VFAAVPYGIGGG
-1068 LVALWVMDTPFGFM
+1068 LVALWIMGTPFGFM

-1133 VLALVIALVPLAMH
+1133 VLALVFALVPLAMH

-1191 TAGEAREEEA
+1191 ATGPVEQVEAE
-1201 SETGGP
+1201 
-1207 EAATPEAVM
+1207 ATPLREA
-1216 PEPEVEAKATE
+1216 PAT
-1227 AEVKATLSSIEES
+1227 
-1240 SGKAADTSE
+1240 
-1249 PPLEEVGAGAGDTS
+1249 GD
-1263 RS
+1263 

>member
-1 MSHGHGDNEVKKSRR
+1 MKRIQVLLRAVRRKARRLVRKSPPKSVAQVDTNVAHAHGAHGIDLSKR

-23 EQRHITWVMLIGVCL
+23 QQRHITWVMLIGVCV
-38 WGYYSYK
+38 WGFYSYK

-54 TPVKTAVAITVWPG
+54 TPVKTAVAITPWPG
-68 VSAEKVE
+68 VNAEKIE

-85 VAQNANVEKIR
+85 IAQNANVEKIR
-96 SISRTNISVV
+96 SISRTNVSVV
-106 YVDLDENFPGGQIG
+106 YVDLDENFPGTQIG

-170 LRAKDVG
+170 VRAKEVG
-177 EAITRYRAQY
+177 EGIARNRSQY
-187 AGGGNRFTIVSSLT
+187 GPAGGGTRFTIVSTLT
-201 HPVSPRV
+201 HPVTERV
-208 VQDPLNLFADY
+208 VQDPLNLLADY

-224 VATDLHVI
+224 VASDLHVI
-232 TEPGFIGVDGASDA
+232 IEPGFVGVDGVSDA
-246 SDDALLGYTRQFIND
+246 SDEILLDHTRHFINER
-261 KLQAADFHPDSWPPV
+261 LQASDFHPDSWPPV
-276 IIRDPQEAR
+276 VIRDPQQTRER
-285 AKLGAV
+285 LGLV

-299 EMDDFTDVVEKGLK
+299 QMDDFTDIIEKGLK
-313 SVPQATKVSRSGILD
+313 NVPQATKVSRAGILS
-328 ERIFLL
+328 EKIFLL

-344 LKPGDLPDILGARN
+344 LQPGDLPKILSARN

-363 GQLEAVGKNFSID
+363 GQLEAVGRNFTID

-385 EIGDVAIARTQQG
+385 DIGDVAIARTEQG
-398 APVYLRDVVDVER
+398 GPVYLRDVVDVER
-411 GYDSPPRYLNFYEWR
+411 GYDSPPKYLNFYDWR
-426 DAEGNWQRSRA
+426 DTQGNWQRGRA

-442 QMRPNGYIGQFGTDI
+442 QMRPNGYIGQFGKDI

-480 PRQVTENVEL
+480 PRQVTENVDL
-490 FMNSLYEAIV
+490 FMNSLYEAII

-518 MGLAIPITLFIT
+518 MGLAIPLTLFIT
-530 FGMAHTLGIDLQQV
+530 FGMAHMLGIDLQQV

-568 NQMGTGLPPL
+568 NQLGAGLPPL
-578 VAAWL
+578 TAAWV

-588 IKAIIFA
+588 IVAIIFA
-595 TLTNIVAYL
+595 TITNIVAYL

-624 TCSLVGSL
+624 TCSLVGAL
-632 MVAVTFIP
+632 IVAMIFIP

-647 KPRPEPTIEERR
+647 KPKIEAPLAERR
-659 RKGFAAF
+659 KHGFPAF

-677 RWKVLLGSLVL
+677 RWRVLLGSLIL
-688 LAASGLVAS
+688 LAGAFLVGS

-725 ATNEAARQAEEVVRD
+725 ATNEAARHAEEVVRE
-740 VVGEYGKE
+740 VAEEYGKE
-748 HPEKDG
+748 HAEKDG
-754 RPREV
+754 KPREV

-798 DTNHLVGPLQKALDE
+798 DTNHLIGAIQRALDE
-813 RVPGARIDVRRL
+813 RIPGARVDVRQL

-839 SGDDM
+839 SGSDM
-844 GELRREAEKVKD
+844 GALREEAEKVKN
-856 ILRAAPYAQR
+856 ILRATPYAQR
-866 VRDDWGEDTF
+866 VRDDWGEENFT
-876 AVRLET
+876 VKLQT

-887 NAAGITNLDVA
+887 NVAGITNLDVA

-907 GKVTVLREGDK
+907 NQVTVLREGDK

-937 QNLYVYSTRG
+937 QNLYVYSMQG
-947 AEKVPLR
+947 SQKVPLR
-954 QVSSVEYGMQTEK
+954 QVSSIEYGMQTEK
-967 IRRRNQYRTIT
+967 VRRRNQFRTIT

-986 HLPSEIMNVARTQL
+986 HLPSEIVSAARPQL
-1000 DAFAAQLPSGYR
+1000 TAFAAQLPSGYR
-1012 MSIGGTEEEQVKGF
+1012 MDFGGSEEEQVKGF
-1026 KNLVVVLIIS
+1026 KNQTVVLIIS
-1036 LVAIY
+1036 MVAIY

-1048 RNAIKPLV
+1048 KNAIKPFV
-1056 VFAAVPYGLAGG
+1056 VFAAVPYGVAGA
-1068 LVALWVMDTPFGFM
+1068 LVALWIMDTPFGFM
-1082 AFLGIISLVGLI
+1082 AFLGVISLVGLI

-1133 VLALVIALVPLAMH
+1133 VLALVFALVPLAMH

-1185 KLIKWE
+1185 KLIKWDATHE
-1191 TAGEAREEEA
+1191 DKEIVPEPAALPVADGEATA
-1201 SETGGP
+1201 
-1207 EAATPEAVM
+1207 
-1216 PEPEVEAKATE
+1216 
-1227 AEVKATLSSIEES
+1227 
-1240 SGKAADTSE
+1240 
-1249 PPLEEVGAGAGDTS
+1249 
-1263 RS
+1263 

>member
-1 MSHGHGDNEVKKSRR
+1 MKKKLQILLLKARRAVRRRVKKSPKTATHDQAGVAHAHGHQDVDQSKP

-23 EQRHITWVMLIGVCL
+23 QQRHITWVMLIGVCV
-38 WGYYSYK
+38 WGFYSYK

-54 TPVKTAVAITVWPG
+54 TPVKTAVAITAWPG
-68 VSAEKVE
+68 VSAEKIE

-85 VAQNANVEKIR
+85 IAQNKNVEKIR

-106 YVDLDENFPGGQIG
+106 YVDLDENFPGSQIA
-120 KEFDDIALKLD
+120 KELDDIALKLD

-157 TVASPKVSDAEID
+157 TVASPKVTEAEIEI
-170 LRAKDVG
+170 RASEVS
-177 EAITRYRAQY
+177 EAITRHRAQY
-187 AGGGNRFTIVSSLT
+187 APAGGGKRFTIVSSLT
-201 HPVSPRV
+201 HPISTRI
-208 VQDPLNLFADY
+208 VQDPLNLLADY
-219 LKEKG
+219 LKERG
-224 VATDLHVI
+224 AGDVHVI
-232 TEPGFIGVDGASDA
+232 TEPGFVGVDGVSDA
-246 SDDALLGYTRQFIND
+246 SDESLLSYTRQFINER
-261 KLQAADFHPDSWPPV
+261 LQAADFHPDSWPPV
-276 IIRDPQEAR
+276 VIREPSETR
-285 AKLGAV
+285 SKLRMV
-291 AGDKYSYR
+291 AGDKYSYH
-299 EMDDFTDVVEKGLK
+299 EMDDFTDLIEKGLK
-313 SVPQATKVSRSGILD
+313 SVPQATKVSRAGILS
-328 ERIFLL
+328 EKIFLL

-344 LKPGDLPDILGARN
+344 LRPGDLPDILGARN

-363 GQLEAVGKNFSID
+363 GQLEAVGRNLTID

-385 EIGDVAIARTQQG
+385 EIGDVAIARTEQG

-411 GYDSPPRYLNFYEWR
+411 SYDSPPRYLNYYDWR
-426 DAEGNWQRSRA
+426 DANGNWQRSRA

-442 QMRPNGYIGQFGTDI
+442 QMRPNGYIGQFGEDI

-480 PRQVTENVEL
+480 PRQVTENVSL
-490 FMNSLYEAIV
+490 FMNSLYEAII

-530 FGMAHTLGIDLQQV
+530 FGMAHMLGIDLQQV

-553 GLLVDVPVVAGDAIK
+553 GLLVDVPVVAGDGIK
-568 NQMGTGLPPL
+568 NALGSGLPPL
-578 VAAWL
+578 TAAWV
-583 GPTKL
+583 GPTRL
-588 IKAIIFA
+588 IVAIIFA
-595 TLTNIVAYL
+595 TITNIVAYL
-604 PFLTLPGGTGEFLYS
+604 PFLTLPGSTGEFLYS

-624 TCSLVGSL
+624 TCSLVAAL
-632 MVAVTFIP
+632 FVAMVFIP

-647 KPRPEPTIEERR
+647 KPTPQPSMEERR
-659 RKGFAAF
+659 KKGFPAF

-671 EWAINH
+671 GWAINH
-677 RWKVLLGSLVL
+677 RWRVLLGSLIL
-688 LAASGLVAS
+688 LGGGFLVGS

-725 ATNEAARQAEEVVRD
+725 ATNEAARRAEEVVREITK
-740 VVGEYGKE
+740 EYGRE
-748 HPEKDG
+748 HSEKDG
-754 RPREV
+754 KPREI

-776 SVSPELQQLNYAQ
+776 SVSPEMQQLNYAQ

-798 DTNHLVGPLQKALDE
+798 DTNHLIGAMQRALDE
-813 RVPGARIDVRRL
+813 RVPGARIDVRQL

-839 SGDDM
+839 SGGDM
-844 GELRREAEKVKD
+844 IALRQEAEKVKD
-856 ILRAAPYAQR
+856 LLRATPYAQR

-876 AVRLET
+876 AVKLQT

-887 NAAGITNLDVA
+887 NASGITNQDVA

-907 GKVTVLREGDK
+907 SKVTVLREGDK

-924 RLRMEERAQLADV
+924 RMRMEERAQLADV
-937 QNLYVYSTRG
+937 QNMYVYSMHGT
-947 AEKVPLR
+947 EKVPLS
-954 QVSSVEYGMQTEK
+954 QVSSIEYGMQTEK
-967 IRRRNQYRTIT
+967 VRRRNQFRTVT

-986 HLPSEIMNVARTQL
+986 HLPSEIVNAARPQL
-1000 DAFAAQLPSGYR
+1000 TAFAAQLPSGYS
-1012 MSIGGTEEEQVKGF
+1012 MSFGGSEEEQVKGF
-1026 KNLVVVLIIS
+1026 KNQTVVLIIS

-1048 RNAIKPLV
+1048 RNAIKPFV
-1056 VFAAVPYGLAGG
+1056 VFAAVPYGVAGA
-1068 LVALWVMDTPFGFM
+1068 LVALWIMDTAFGFM
-1082 AFLGIISLVGLI
+1082 AFLGVISLVGLI

-1108 HAEGEPLKEAVL
+1108 HAEGEPLKMAVL

-1133 VLALVIALVPLAMH
+1133 VLALVFALVPLAMH

-1191 TAGEAREEEA
+1191 VPGEAKEIVP
-1201 SETGGP
+1201 G
-1207 EAATPEAVM
+1207 AAAPAIGDA
-1216 PEPEVEAKATE
+1216 EAKA
-1227 AEVKATLSSIEES
+1227 
-1240 SGKAADTSE
+1240 
-1249 PPLEEVGAGAGDTS
+1249 
-1263 RS
+1263 

>member
-1 MSHGHGDNEVKKSRR
+1 MEHGHNNIENLQGKR

-23 EQRHITWVMLIGVCL
+23 EQRHIAWVMLIAVCVWGV
-38 WGYYSYK
+38 YSYK

-54 TPVKTAVAITVWPG
+54 TPVKTAVAITLWPG
-68 VSAEKVE
+68 ASAEKIE

-85 VAQNANVEKIR
+85 IAQNANVEKIR
-96 SISRTNISVV
+96 SISRTNFSAV
-106 YVDLDENFPGGQIG
+106 YVDLDENFPGPQIG
-120 KEFDDIALKLD
+120 KEFDDIALKLGA
-131 SIKDL
+131 ITDL
-136 PDGAGPIQFIKDF
+136 PEGAGPVKFIKDF
-149 GDTSALML
+149 GDTAALML
-157 TVASPKVSDAEID
+157 TVASPKAPEAEIE
-170 LRAKDVG
+170 LRAKAVS
-177 EAITRYRAQY
+177 EAIARHRQEYAAA
-187 AGGGNRFTIVSSLT
+187 AGGTRFTIVSSLT
-201 HPVSPRV
+201 HPISPRI
-208 VQDPLNLFADY
+208 VQDPLNLLADY
-219 LKEKG
+219 LKEKN
-224 VATDLHVI
+224 VASDLHVI
-232 TEPGFIGVDGASDA
+232 TAPGFIGVDGVSGASDEV
-246 SDDALLGYTRQFIND
+246 LLAHTRQFINER
-261 KLQAADFHPDSWPPV
+261 LQAADFHPDSWPPV
-276 IIRDPQEAR
+276 VIRDPNDAR

-299 EMDDFTDVVEKGLK
+299 EMDDFTDKIEKTLKGL
-313 SVPQATKVSRSGILD
+313 PQASKVARAGILP
-328 ERIFLL
+328 ERVFLL

-344 LKPGDLPDILGARN
+344 LKPGDLPNILGARN

-363 GQLEAVGKNFSID
+363 PQLEAVGKNFSID

-385 EIGDVAIARTQQG
+385 EIGDVAIARTEQG
-398 APVYLRDVVDVER
+398 APVYLRDVVDVQR
-411 GYDSPPRYLNFYEWR
+411 SYDSPARFLNYYDWR
-426 DAEGNWQRSRA
+426 DANGAWQRSRA
-437 ITVAV
+437 ITIAV
-442 QMRPNGYIGQFGTDI
+442 QMRPGGFIGEFGQSI
-457 DGKLAELRKQLP
+457 DQALAEVKKQLP
-469 DDLIMARTSDQ
+469 EDLIMARTSDQ
-480 PRQVTENVEL
+480 PRQVTENVDL
-490 FMNSLYEAIV
+490 FMNSLYEAIF
-500 LVVIVSLIG
+500 LVVIVALIG

-530 FGMAHTLGIDLQQV
+530 FGMSHLLKIDLQQV

-553 GLLVDVPVVAGDAIK
+553 GLLVDVPVVSGDAIK
-568 NQMGTGLPPL
+568 NQLGAGLPPL
-578 VAAWL
+578 IASWF

-588 IKAIIFA
+588 ITAIIFA

-624 TCSLVGSL
+624 TCSLVAAL
-632 MVAVTFIP
+632 IVAMTFIP
-640 FLGYFLL
+640 FLGYFLM
-647 KPRPEPTIEERR
+647 KPKPEPPIEERR
-659 RKGFAAF
+659 KKGFPAF

-677 RWKVLLGSLVL
+677 RWKALLGSLVL
-688 LAASGLVAS
+688 LAACGLAAS
-697 RLKTD
+697 QLKTD

-725 ATNEAARQAEEVVRD
+725 ATNEAARHAEEVVRE
-740 VVGEYGKE
+740 VAAEYGKE
-748 HPEKDG
+748 HAEKNG
-754 RPREV
+754 KPREV
-759 LKSLTT
+759 LKSLTS

-776 SVSPELQQLNYAQ
+776 SVSPEMQQLNYAQ

-798 DTNHLVGPLQKALDE
+798 DTNHLVGLMQKALDE
-813 RVPGARIDVRRL
+813 QVPGARIDVRQL

-844 GELRREAEKVKD
+844 AALRQEADKVKT
-856 ILRAAPYAQR
+856 ILRATPYAQR

-876 AVRLET
+876 AVKLQT

-907 GKVTVLREGDK
+907 SKVTTLREGDK
-918 QIPIVA
+918 QIPVVT

-937 QNLYVYSTRG
+937 QNLYVYSLQG
-947 AEKVPLR
+947 DQKAPLR
-954 QVSSVEYGMQTEK
+954 QISSVEYGMQSEK
-967 IRRRNQYRTIT
+967 VRRRNQFRTIT
-978 VSCMAEPG
+978 VSCMAEAG
-986 HLPSEIMNVARTQL
+986 HLPSEIMSAARPQL
-1000 DAFAAQLPSGYR
+1000 TAFADQLPPGYR
-1012 MSIGGTEEEQVKGF
+1012 MEIGGSEEEQVKGF
-1026 KNLVVVLIIS
+1026 KNLVVVLLIS

-1048 RNAIKPLV
+1048 KNAIKPFV
-1056 VFAAVPYGLAGG
+1056 VFAAVPYGIAGG
-1068 LVALWVMDTPFGFM
+1068 LVALWMMGTPFGFM

-1108 HAEGEPLKEAVL
+1108 REEGLPLKEAVL

-1164 VATFITLL
+1164 VATFVTLL

-1191 TAGEAREEEA
+1191 TTGEAEKVEQ
-1201 SETGGP
+1201 
-1207 EAATPEAVM
+1207 EAALQLEA
-1216 PEPEVEAKATE
+1216 PAT
-1227 AEVKATLSSIEES
+1227 
-1240 SGKAADTSE
+1240 
-1249 PPLEEVGAGAGDTS
+1249 GD
-1263 RS
+1263 

>member
-1 MSHGHGDNEVKKSRR
+1 MEHHDNNNEILKSKR

-23 EQRHITWVMLIGVCL
+23 EQRHISWVMLIAVCVWGV
-38 WGYYSYK
+38 YSYK

-68 VSAEKVE
+68 ASAEKIE
-75 QLVTRKIEEK
+75 QLVTKKIEEK

-96 SISRTNISVV
+96 SISRTNFSAV
-106 YVDLDENFPGGQIG
+106 YVDLDENFPGPQIG

-131 SIKDL
+131 AVTDL
-136 PDGAGPIQFIKDF
+136 PEGAGPIKFIKDF
-149 GDTSALML
+149 GDTAALML
-157 TVASPKVSDAEID
+157 TVASPKVSEAEID
-170 LRAKDVG
+170 LRVKAVS
-177 EAITRYRAQY
+177 EAITLRRREYESV
-187 AGGGNRFTIVSSLT
+187 GGATRFTIVSALT
-201 HPVSPRV
+201 HPVSSRV
-208 VQDPLNLFADY
+208 VQGPLNLLADY

-224 VATDLHVI
+224 AAGDLHVI
-232 TEPGFIGVDGASDA
+232 TAPGFVGVDGASDA
-246 SDDALLGYTRQFIND
+246 SDETLLNHTREFISER
-261 KLQAADFHPDSWPPV
+261 LQAADFHPDSWPPV
-276 IIRDPQEAR
+276 VIRDPNEAR

-299 EMDDFTDVVEKGLK
+299 EMDDFTDRIEKTLK
-313 SVPQATKVSRSGILD
+313 SLPQASKVSRAGILP
-328 ERIFLL
+328 ERVFLL

-344 LKPGDLPDILGARN
+344 LRPGDLPNILGARN

-363 GQLEAVGKNFSID
+363 PQLEAVGKNFSID
-376 PSGEFKSEK
+376 PSGEFQSEK
-385 EIGDVAIARTQQG
+385 EIGDVAVAHTELG
-398 APVYLRDVVDVER
+398 APVYLRDLVDVER
-411 GYDSPPRYLNFYEWR
+411 GYESPARFLNYYDWR
-426 DAEGNWQRSRA
+426 DANGDWQRSRA
-437 ITVAV
+437 ITIAV
-442 QMRPNGYIGQFGTDI
+442 QMRPGGYIGEFGKSVDQA
-457 DGKLAELRKQLP
+457 LAEVKKQLP
-469 DDLIMARTSDQ
+469 EDLIMARTSDQ
-480 PRQVTENVEL
+480 PLQVTENVDL
-490 FMNSLYEAIV
+490 FMNSLYEAIF
-500 LVVIVSLIG
+500 LVVIVALIG

-530 FGMAHTLGIDLQQV
+530 FGMSHMLGIDLQQV

-553 GLLVDVPVVAGDAIK
+553 GLLVDVPVVSGDAIK
-568 NQMGTGLPPL
+568 SSLGAGLPPII
-578 VAAWL
+578 ASWL

-595 TLTNIVAYL
+595 TITNIVAYL

-624 TCSLVGSL
+624 TCSLVAAL
-632 MVAVTFIP
+632 IVAMTFIP
-640 FLGYFLL
+640 FLGYFLM
-647 KPRPEPTIEERR
+647 KPKPEPPIEERR
-659 RKGFAAF
+659 KKGFPAF

-677 RWKVLLGSLVL
+677 RWKVLAGSLVL
-688 LAASGLVAS
+688 LACSGLVAS
-697 RLKTD
+697 QLKTD

-725 ATNEAARQAEEVVRD
+725 ATNEAVRHAEEVVRE
-740 VVGEYGKE
+740 VAEEYGKK
-748 HPEKDG
+748 HPEDG
-754 RPREV
+754 KPREI

-776 SVSPELQQLNYAQ
+776 SVSPEMQQLNYAQ
-789 VIIEVNDKH
+789 IIIEVNDKH
-798 DTNHLVGPLQKALDE
+798 DTNHLVGPMQKALDE
-813 RVPGARIDVRRL
+813 QVPGARIDVRQL
-825 DTGKPITMPVEIRI
+825 DTGKPIAMPVEIRI

-844 GELRREAEKVKD
+844 AALRREAEKVKA
-856 ILRAAPYAQR
+856 ILRATPYAQR
-866 VRDDWGEDTF
+866 VRDDWGEHTF
-876 AVRLET
+876 AVRLQT

-898 ASSATGING
+898 ASSAAGING
-907 GKVTVLREGDK
+907 GQVTMLREGDK
-918 QIPIVA
+918 QIPVVA

-937 QNLYVYSTRG
+937 QNLYVYSLQSDQK
-947 AEKVPLR
+947 APLR
-954 QVSSVEYGMQTEK
+954 QVSSVGYGTQTEK
-967 IRRRNQYRTIT
+967 VRRRNQFRTIT
-978 VSCMAEPG
+978 VSCMAEAG
-986 HLPSEIMNVARTQL
+986 HLPSEIMSAARPHLT
-1000 DAFAAQLPSGYR
+1000 AFAEQLPPGYR
-1012 MSIGGTEEEQVKGF
+1012 MEIGGSEEEQVKGF
-1026 KNLVVVLIIS
+1026 NNLVVVLAIS

-1048 RNAIKPLV
+1048 KNAIKPFV

-1068 LVALWVMDTPFGFM
+1068 LAALWIMGTPFGFM

-1108 HAEGEPLKEAVL
+1108 HEEGMPLKEAVL

-1164 VATFITLL
+1164 VATFVTLL

-1191 TAGEAREEEA
+1191 STETAEKVESEALA
-1201 SETGGP
+1201 
-1207 EAATPEAVM
+1207 
-1216 PEPEVEAKATE
+1216 
-1227 AEVKATLSSIEES
+1227 
-1240 SGKAADTSE
+1240 
-1249 PPLEEVGAGAGDTS
+1249 AGA
-1263 RS
+1263 